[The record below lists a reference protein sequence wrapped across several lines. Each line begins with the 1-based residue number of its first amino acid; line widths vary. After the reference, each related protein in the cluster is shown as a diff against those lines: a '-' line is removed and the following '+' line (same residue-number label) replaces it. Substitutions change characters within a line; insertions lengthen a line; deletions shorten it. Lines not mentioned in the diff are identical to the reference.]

1 MLQRV
6 FSLFSTLSIYISESE
21 TKGWS
26 LWEFSAKSVCD
37 GRGRSW
43 GKVPMGRPEL
53 RLPQQKFCQDWIF
66 RAQSGKIA
74 SAWLRQQGPAVAGCF
89 FPYVYLVPWE

>member
-66 RAQSGKIA
+66 VRRVEKSHLPGYG
-74 SAWLRQQGPAVAGCF
+74 SRDLLLRVVF
-89 FPYVYLVPWE
+89 FPTYI